1 LLSAILQ
8 TTDVALREAKPQRM
22 FVVGGG
28 DTERDFFV
36 FY

>member
-1 LLSAILQ
+1 VHDIFLSAILQ

-28 DTERDFFV
+28 GFF
-36 FY
+36 Y